1 MVFERQV
8 ACLYRL
14 TAASRKVALDMSKP
28 ASARVGRQPM
38 IGTRGFST
46 AAPLRKPIRWKHGF
60 SKRGQLLCFLSMPVS
75 VLDMCLHI
83 RECTTHMNAYYTG
96 EISRR
101 CLDIRTHVYT
111 VTIV

>member
-1 MVFERQV
+1 MVIERQV

-46 AAPLRKPIRWKHGF
+46 AATLREGTNQMEARILK
-60 SKRGQLLCFLSMPVS
+60 KRPTGMPPQHAS
-75 VLDMCLHI
+75 VG
-83 RECTTHMNAYYTG
+83 AGY
-96 EISRR
+96 
-101 CLDIRTHVYT
+101 VYT
-111 VTIV
+111 HSRMRDTHECL